1 MTTVTAPPEVSEASV
16 PAPAELGQWR
26 LIWRAFRRHRLAVH
40 SLHVLAL
47 FYLVALLAEFV
58 APVSQHWRD
67 LDFSYAPPQLPRWSW
82 SDGLH
87 VHAIK
92 RHVDPVTLQSLYIV
106 DYDRKVPLAW
116 FTPGEPYRLFGLIH
130 GRRHLLGVDQE
141 AYAQQMQASGRDPAA
156 YSPATFYFLGADKYG
171 RDLFSRLVFGARISL
186 SLGLV
191 SIAITFVIGI
201 IIGGISGYCGGA
213 IDVFIQRSI
222 EIIGAFPQM
231 PLWLALGAIIP
242 PDWSP
247 LQAYA
252 AIIIVLSLLGWTG
265 LARVVR
271 GKVLSLREE
280 DYVMAA
286 RLMGARHARVL
297 FRHLLPGLTSHIIVV
312 LTLSIPAMILGE
324 TALSFL
330 GLGLRPPIVSWGV
343 MLQSCMQMQVVSH
356 YPWLLL
362 PVLPI
367 VMVVLAFNFLG
378 DGLRDAA
385 DPYAN

>member
-1 MTTVTAPPEVSEASV
+1 MTSV
-16 PAPAELGQWR
+16 PPVEAGNPVRPQAELGQWS

-40 SLHVLAL
+40 SLHLLVL
-47 FYLVALLAEFV
+47 FYLAALAAEFV

-67 LDFSYAPPQLPRWSW
+67 LDHAYAPPQLPRWSW
-82 SDGLH
+82 AEGFF
-87 VHAIK
+87 VYAIE
-92 RHVDPVTLQSLYIV
+92 RHVDPVTLQCRYME
-106 DYDRKVPLAW
+106 DHDRRLPLAW
-116 FTPGEPYRLFGLIH
+116 FARGEPYRLLGLIP
-130 GRRHLLGVDQE
+130 GDRHLLGLDHA
-141 AYAQQMQASGRDPAA
+141 AYALRMRSGGRDPATLP
-156 YSPATFYFLGADKYG
+156 SPTFYFFGADKYG
-171 RDLFSRLVFGARISL
+171 HDLFSRLVHGARISL
-186 SLGLV
+186 SLGL
-191 SIAITFVIGI
+191 IAIALTFTIGI
-201 IIGGISGYCGGA
+201 TVGGVSGYCGGA
-213 IDVFIQRSI
+213 IDVFIQRAI

-231 PLWLALGAIIP
+231 PLWLAIGAIIP

-252 AIIIVLSLLGWTG
+252 AIIVVLSLLGWTG

-271 GKVLSLREE
+271 GKVLALREE

-286 RLMGARHARVL
+286 RLMGAGHTRIL
-297 FRHLLPGLTSHIIVV
+297 FRHLLPGFTSHIIVV

-343 MLQSCMQMQVVSH
+343 MLQACMQMQTVSH

-367 VMVVLAFNFLG
+367 VLVVLAFNFLG